1 MEPCAL
7 SSLAGFLGCINEHG
21 YLAVFLLVFIQ
32 ELGIPTIPNE
42 LVLIFAGAL
51 TTIGQLDYLLM
62 FLTAVSADI
71 IGTSILFFIFYFF
84 EKKIME
90 RMPKWIPIN
99 HYLDKIKA
107 MIEKHDKWA
116 IMIGRMMPY
125 GRGYVSA
132 AAGILNIS
140 YKVFLPMVFVSAVIW
155 TGGYVTL
162 GHFLGFQWKKVADF
176 IAGYQWL
183 ALIALVLLV
192 GGWMYWSHRKNKD
205 KIITET
211 NDASTGK

>member
-1 MEPCAL
+1 ME
-7 SSLAGFLGCINEHG
+7 GFLGFISSHG
-21 YLAVFLLVFIQ
+21 YAAVFLLVFIQ
-32 ELGIPTIPNE
+32 ELGVPTIPNE

-51 TTIGQLDYLLM
+51 TAIGNLDYFLM

-90 RMPKWIPIN
+90 KLPKWIPIN
-99 HYLDKIKA
+99 EYLDRVKA
-107 MIEKHDKWA
+107 LIAKYHKWA

-140 YKVFLPMVFVSAVIW
+140 YKTFLPMVFVSAVIW

-162 GHFLGFQWKKVADF
+162 GHFLGYQWQKVADF
-176 IAGYQWL
+176 ISGYQWML
-183 ALIALVLLV
+183 LVALVLGVVIWIYL
-192 GGWMYWSHRKNKD
+192 HKRKKRRL
-205 KIITET
+205 KEAELERLPI
-211 NDASTGK
+211 KKVKK

>member
-1 MEPCAL
+1 MIDG
-7 SSLAGFLGCINEHG
+7 GFLGFVNEYG

-32 ELGIPTIPNE
+32 ELGIPTVPNE

-51 TTIGQLDYLLM
+51 TTIGGLDFWVM
-62 FLTAVSADI
+62 FWTTVAADVT
-71 IGTSILFFIFYFF
+71 GTSLLFLVFYFF

-90 RMPKWIPIN
+90 RIPKWIPIN
-99 HYLDKIKA
+99 QYLDKIKR

-116 IMIGRMMPY
+116 ILIGRMMPY

-140 YKVFLPMVFVSAVIW
+140 YRVFLPMVFISAVIW

-162 GHFLGFQWKKVADF
+162 GHFLGYQWEKVADF
-176 IAGYQWL
+176 IAGYQWMIL
-183 ALIALVLLV
+183 VAFALIVIAWV
-192 GGWMYWSHRKNKD
+192 YIHHRKKKHLNAQTPDQPKQ
-205 KIITET
+205 
-211 NDASTGK
+211 

>member
-1 MEPCAL
+1 MG
-7 SSLAGFLGCINEHG
+7 GFLGFITEHG
-21 YLAVFLLVFIQ
+21 YAAVFLLVLIQ

-51 TTIGQLDYLLM
+51 TTIGKLDYLTM
-62 FLTAVSADI
+62 FATSVAADV
-71 IGTSILFFIFYFF
+71 IGTSILFFVFYFF

-90 RMPKWIPIN
+90 RLPKWIPIN
-99 HYLDKIKA
+99 EYLDKVKA
-107 MIEKHDKWA
+107 LIEKYHKWA

-140 YKVFLPMVFVSAVIW
+140 YKTFLPMVFASAIIW

-162 GHFLGFQWKKVADF
+162 GHFLGYQWQKVADF
-176 IAGYQWL
+176 IAGYQW
-183 ALIALVLLV
+183 VLLV
-192 GGWMYWSHRKNKD
+192 ALALVVVVWIYIHRRRKKR
-205 KIITET
+205 KAEMELEKLSVKEI
-211 NDASTGK
+211 KK